1 MSYAILWKKREK
13 MFNLN
18 LNVQP
23 QTARRLKKV
32 LEYSRDEEAFAQNI
46 IAYQIAELK
55 RGILNLKLDI
65 KSYEERYQMSS
76 AAFYEKY
83 QQGKTDDSEDML
95 SWAGQCEMLDKN
107 EKQLQGL
114 EG

>member
-1 MSYAILWKKREK
+1 MLH
-13 MFNLN
+13 LN

-23 QTARRLKKV
+23 QTAKRLKKV

-46 IAYQIAELK
+46 IAYQVAELK
-55 RGILNLKLDI
+55 RSILNLKLDI
-65 KSYEERYQMSS
+65 NTYEDKYKMSS
-76 AAFYEKY
+76 AVFYKKF
-83 QQGKTDDSEDML
+83 QQGQTDDSEDML
-95 SWAGQCEMLDKN
+95 AWAGLCEMLEKN

>member
-1 MSYAILWKKREK
+1 MLH
-13 MFNLN
+13 LN

-23 QTARRLKKV
+23 QTAKRLKKV

-46 IAYQIAELK
+46 IAYQVAELK
-55 RGILNLKLDI
+55 RAILNLKLDI
-65 KSYEERYQMSS
+65 NTYEDKYKMFS
-76 AAFYEKY
+76 AVFYEKF
-83 QQGKTDDSEDML
+83 QQGQTDDSEDML
-95 SWAGQCEMLDKN
+95 AWAGLCEMLEKN

>member
-1 MSYAILWKKREK
+1 MLH
-13 MFNLN
+13 LN

-23 QTARRLKKV
+23 QTAKRLKKV

-46 IAYQIAELK
+46 IAYLVAELK
-55 RGILNLKLDI
+55 RSILNLKLDI
-65 KSYEERYQMSS
+65 NTYEDKYKMSS
-76 AAFYEKY
+76 AVLYEKF
-83 QQGKTDDSEDML
+83 QQGQTDDSEDML
-95 SWAGQCEMLDKN
+95 AWAGLCEMLEKN

>member
-1 MSYAILWKKREK
+1 

-23 QTARRLKKV
+23 QTAIRLKKV
-32 LEYSRDEEAFAQNI
+32 LEYSRDEETFAQNI

-55 RGILNLKLDI
+55 RGILNLKLDL
-65 KSYEERYQMSS
+65 KGYEEKYQMSS
-76 AAFYEKY
+76 TVFYKKY
-83 QQGKTDDSEDML
+83 QKGKTDDSEDML

-107 EKQLQGL
+107 EKQLLGL
-114 EG
+114 GG